1 MENLIEETN
10 VLSED
15 KTEFDNASADNARLV
30 PLAESIRYRKR
41 AQSAE
46 KKVQELTEQLNQAK
60 SQAANLEKNLNQ
72 TALEQ
77 KLVCV
82 LASEGAR
89 DIETALLLAKERIG
103 GQTDANPQEIIRKL
117 KQEKA
122 YLFAEQNTDE
132 QTASKKTAGVR
143 DRTNSNASVLE
154 RAAQKASVSGSI
166 ADLQQYLKLRRNFV

>member
-15 KTEFDNASADNARLV
+15 KTEFDNASTDNAKLV

-46 KKVQELTEQLNQAK
+46 KKIQELTEQLNQAQK
-60 SQAANLEKNLNQ
+60 AAANLEKNLNQ

-77 KLVCV
+77 KLLCV
-82 LASEGAR
+82 LACEGAR
-89 DIETALLLAKERIG
+89 DIETALLVAKERISG
-103 GQTDANPQEIIRKL
+103 LTDAEPQEVVRQL

-122 YLFAEQNTDE
+122 YLFAEQNIDE
-132 QTASKKTAGVR
+132 QAAAKKTAGAR

-154 RAAQKASVSGSI
+154 RAAQRASVSGSI
-166 ADLQQYLKLRRNFV
+166 ADLQQYLKLRRNFI